1 MSERLDQVLTDA
13 KEQASILRFHGHHDQ
28 AAALEKFVAR
38 VEGSAAEYLAWLTE
52 PEAVLYSGR
61 TVEWLRGRFAGWEAR
76 GLARYEH
83 RRRHYRRIVLEH
95 RGNAD
100 AARAAGE
107 RAGRGAG

>member
-1 MSERLDQVLTDA
+1 MSESLDQVLTDA
-13 KEQASILRFHGHHDQ
+13 REQAQILRFHGHHDQ

-38 VEGSAAEYLAWLTE
+38 VKQSASEYLAWLTE
-52 PEAVLYSGR
+52 SEAMLYTGR
-61 TVEWLRGRFAGWEAR
+61 SVEWLRSRFRGWESR

-83 RRRHYRRIVLEH
+83 RRRHYRRIALEH

-107 RAGRGAG
+107 RAGRGAA